1 MQVSMLK
8 DPYIANECRTS
19 RKYCE
24 YAESIELGTNK
35 RRGFMEQRV
44 EMQLGGRKLTL
55 ETGRLA
61 KQANAAVKVTYGD
74 TVVLCTVT
82 ASSEPKDLDFFP
94 LTVNYE
100 ERLYAVGKIPGGF
113 IKREGRPSEKAIL
126 SSRLTDRPIRP
137 LFPEGFRNDVQ
148 VLNIVMSVDQ
158 DCEPQIAAMIG
169 TSAALSISDVPFSG
183 PIGGVKVGR
192 INGEFIINPTIAQL
206 EVSDIEL
213 VVAGTKDA
221 IMMVEAEANEVPEEV
236 MLEAIM
242 FGHDEIQ
249 NIIAV
254 IEQLVQVA
262 GKEKMAVKLRTVNA
276 EVNSSVREFASA
288 RLVEAVKIA
297 EKHARQDAIDV
308 VNDETVAHFEEKY
321 IESPE
326 LFKDVKE
333 VLHDIVKEE
342 VRRLITHDKVRPD
355 GRGLAEIR
363 PIECDTSLLP
373 RAHGTG
379 LFTRGQTQALSVCTL
394 GALGDVQI
402 LDGISLEET
411 KRFMH
416 HYNFPPFSVG
426 EARPLRAPGR
436 REIGHGALG
445 ERALSKVIP
454 SETDFPYTIRLV
466 SEVLESNGSSSQAS
480 ICASTL
486 AMMDAGVPIKAPVA
500 GVAMGLIKDGDHVS
514 ILSDIQGMEDHLGDM
529 DFKVAGTPEGVTA
542 IQMDIKIAG
551 INRQILSDA
560 LAQAKEGRMHIL
572 GKMNEILKTPREQL
586 SQYAPKI
593 TTMHIN
599 PDKIRDVIGAGG
611 KIINK
616 IIEETGVK
624 IDIEQDGRVFIASSN
639 QEMNDKAK
647 AIIEGIVREVLV
659 GEIYVGKVKRVEK
672 FGAFVEVL
680 PNKEGLVHISQLS
693 TERVAKV
700 EDVVAI
706 GDSITVKVTE
716 IDPQG
721 RINLSRKAVLTAEA
735 PAQS

>member
-1 MQVSMLK
+1 
-8 DPYIANECRTS
+8 
-19 RKYCE
+19 
-24 YAESIELGTNK
+24 
-35 RRGFMEQRV
+35 MEQRV
-44 EMQLGGRKLTL
+44 EMQLGGRRLVL

-61 KQANAAVKVTYGD
+61 KQANAAVMVRYGD
-74 TVVLCTVT
+74 TAVLCTVT

-148 VLNIVMSVDQ
+148 VLNMVMSVDQ
-158 DCEPQIAAMIG
+158 DCAPDIAAMIG
-169 TSAALSISDVPFSG
+169 TSAALSISDVPFDG
-183 PIGGVKVGR
+183 PIGGVAVGR
-192 INGEFIINPTIAQL
+192 INGEFIINPDVAQQAA
-206 EVSDIEL
+206 SDIYV

-242 FGHDEIQ
+242 FGHEEIRK
-249 NIIAV
+249 IVAV
-254 IEQLVQVA
+254 IEELVAVA
-262 GKEKMAVKLRTVNA
+262 GKEKMTVKLHAVNA
-276 EVNSSVREFASA
+276 DVNTEVRAYAGA
-288 RLVEAVKIA
+288 RLVDAVKIA
-297 EKHARQDAIDV
+297 EKHARQDAIDAI
-308 VNDETVAHFEEKY
+308 NSETVEYFVEKY
-321 IESPE
+321 IETPE
-326 LFKDVKE
+326 LLKDVKE
-333 VLHDIVKEE
+333 VLHDIVKDE

-355 GRGLAEIR
+355 GRKLDEIR
-363 PIECDTSLLP
+363 PIECDTALLP
-373 RAHGTG
+373 RTHGSG
-379 LFTRGQTQALSVCTL
+379 LFTRGQTQILSVCTL

-402 LDGISLEET
+402 LDGIDPAET

-454 SETDFPYTIRLV
+454 SETEFPYTIRLV
-466 SEVLESNGSSSQAS
+466 SEAIESNGSTSQAS
-480 ICASTL
+480 ICASIL

-500 GVAMGLIKDGDHVS
+500 GVAMGLIKDGEHVS
-514 ILSDIQGMEDHLGDM
+514 ILTDIQGMEDHLGDM
-529 DFKVAGTPEGVTA
+529 DFKVAGTAEGVTA

-551 INRQILSDA
+551 IDRQILKEA
-560 LAQAKEGRMHIL
+560 LEQAREGRLFIL
-572 GKMNEILKTPREQL
+572 DKMMEAISEPRTSL
-586 SQYAPKI
+586 SKYAPKI
-593 TTMHIN
+593 IIININ

-624 IDIEQDGRVFIASSN
+624 IDIEQDGRVFIGSSDE
-639 QEMNDKAK
+639 EMIQKARS
-647 AIIEGIVREVLV
+647 IIEGIVKEVQV
-659 GEIYVGKVKRVEK
+659 GEIYVGTVRRIEK
-672 FGAFVEVL
+672 FGAFVEL
-680 PNKEGLVHISQLS
+680 IPGKDGLVHISQLS

-706 GDSITVKVTE
+706 GDTITVKVTE
-716 IDPQG
+716 IDQQG
-721 RINLSRKAVLTAEA
+721 RVNLSRKAVLTSESGAKA
-735 PAQS
+735 

>member
-1 MQVSMLK
+1 
-8 DPYIANECRTS
+8 
-19 RKYCE
+19 
-24 YAESIELGTNK
+24 
-35 RRGFMEQRV
+35 MEQRV
-44 EMQLGGRKLTL
+44 EMQLGGRKLVL

-61 KQANAAVKVTYGD
+61 KQANAAVKVSYGE

-82 ASSEPKDLDFFP
+82 ASREPKDLDFFP

-113 IKREGRPSEKAIL
+113 IKREGRPSQKAIL

-148 VLNIVMSVDQ
+148 VLNLVMSVDQ
-158 DCEPQIAAMIG
+158 DCEPEIAAMIG
-169 TSAALSISDVPFSG
+169 TSAALSISDVPFNG
-183 PIGGVKVGR
+183 PIGGVAVGR
-192 INGEFIINPTIAQL
+192 VNGQFVINPDIAQQNA
-206 EVSDIEL
+206 SDLYL

-221 IMMVEAEANEVPEEV
+221 IMMVEAEGDEIPEEV

-242 FGHDEIQ
+242 FGHDEIK
-249 NIIAV
+249 NIVAV

-262 GKEKMAVKLRTVNA
+262 GKEKMQVKLHAVD
-276 EVNSSVREFASA
+276 EKVNSEVRAYA
-288 RLVEAVKIA
+288 ADRLVEAVKIA
-297 EKHARQDAIDV
+297 EKHARQEAIDA
-308 VNDETVAHFEEKY
+308 VNEETVAHFEAQY
-321 IESPE
+321 IETPE
-326 LFKDVKE
+326 LLSDVSE
-333 VLHDIVKEE
+333 VLYDIVKEE

-355 GRGLAEIR
+355 GRKLDEIR
-363 PIECDTSLLP
+363 PIESDTSILP
-373 RAHGTG
+373 RTHGSG

-402 LDGISLEET
+402 LDGIDLEET

-454 SETDFPYTIRLV
+454 SETEFPYTIRLV
-466 SEVLESNGSSSQAS
+466 SEVLESNGSTSQAS

-514 ILSDIQGMEDHLGDM
+514 VLTDIQGMEDHLGDM
-529 DFKVAGTPEGVTA
+529 DFKVAGTAEGVTA
-542 IQMDIKIAG
+542 IQMDIKIDG
-551 INRQILSDA
+551 IDRNILQDA
-560 LAQAKEGRMHIL
+560 LKQAREGRLFIL
-572 GKMNEILKTPREQL
+572 GKMMEAIQKPREQL
-586 SQYAPKI
+586 SPYAPKI
-593 TTMHIN
+593 MTMHIN

-624 IDIEQDGRVFIASSN
+624 IDIEQDGRVFIASTN
-639 QEMNDKAK
+639 QEMNEKARS
-647 AIIEGIVREVLV
+647 IIEGIVKEVVV
-659 GEIYVGKVKRVEK
+659 GEIYIGTVKRIEK
-672 FGAFVEVL
+672 FGAFVEIL
-680 PNKEGLVHISQLS
+680 PGKDGLVHISQLS

-700 EDVVAI
+700 EDVIAI
-706 GDSITVKVTE
+706 GDTITVKVTE
-716 IDPQG
+716 IDQQG
-721 RINLSRKAVLTAEA
+721 RVNLSRKAVLTAEA
-735 PAQS
+735 PAKS

>member
-8 DPYIANECRTS
+8 DLYIANECRTS

-24 YAESIELGTNK
+24 YAESIELGTIK

-206 EVSDIEL
+206 EVSEIEL

-221 IMMVEAEANEVPEEV
+221 IMMVEAEANEVPEEI

-242 FGHDEIQ
+242 FGHDEIK
-249 NIIAV
+249 NIVAV

-262 GKEKMAVKLRTVNA
+262 GKEKMAVKLHAVNA

-321 IESPE
+321 IETPE
-326 LFKDVKE
+326 LLKDVKE

-373 RAHGTG
+373 RTHGSG
-379 LFTRGQTQALSVCTL
+379 LFTRGQTQALSICTL

-466 SEVLESNGSSSQAS
+466 SEVLESNGSTSQAS

-529 DFKVAGTPEGVTA
+529 DFKVAGTPDGVTA
-542 IQMDIKIAG
+542 IQMDIKIDG
-551 INRQILSDA
+551 IDRQILSEA

-572 GKMNEILKTPREQL
+572 SKMTEVMKTPREQL

-647 AIIEGIVREVLV
+647 SIIEGIVREVLV

>member
-1 MQVSMLK
+1 
-8 DPYIANECRTS
+8 
-19 RKYCE
+19 
-24 YAESIELGTNK
+24 
-35 RRGFMEQRV
+35 MEQRV
-44 EMQLGGRKLTL
+44 EMQLGGRRLVL

-61 KQANAAVKVTYGD
+61 KQANAAVMVRYGD
-74 TVVLCTVT
+74 TSVLCTVT
-82 ASSEPKDLDFFP
+82 ASKEPKDLDFFP

-148 VLNIVMSVDQ
+148 VMNMVMSVDQ
-158 DCEPQIAAMIG
+158 DCTPEIAAMIG
-169 TSAALSISDVPFSG
+169 TSASLSISDVPFDG
-183 PIGGVKVGR
+183 PIGGVAVGR
-192 INGEFIINPTIAQL
+192 VNGEFVINPDIAQQA
-206 EVSDIEL
+206 VSDMYL
-213 VVAGTKDA
+213 VVAGTKEA
-221 IMMVEAEANEVPEEV
+221 IMMVEAEANELTEDI

-242 FGHDEIQ
+242 FGHDEIRK
-249 NIIAV
+249 IVAM
-254 IEQLVQVA
+254 IEELVKLA
-262 GKEKMAVKLRTVNA
+262 GKEKMAVKLHTVNA
-276 EVNSSVREFASA
+276 EVNADVRAMSES

-297 EKHARQDAIDV
+297 EKHARQEAIDV
-308 VNDETVAHFEEKY
+308 VNNETVAYFVEKY
-321 IESPE
+321 IETPE
-326 LFKDVKE
+326 LLKDVKE

-355 GRGLAEIR
+355 GRKLDEIR
-363 PIECDTSLLP
+363 PIECDTNLLP
-373 RAHGTG
+373 RTHGSG
-379 LFTRGQTQALSVCTL
+379 LFTRGQTQVLSVCTL

-402 LDGISLEET
+402 LDGIDLAET

-426 EARPLRAPGR
+426 EARPLRPPGR

-454 SETDFPYTIRLV
+454 SETEFPYTIRLV
-466 SEVLESNGSSSQAS
+466 SEAIESNGSTSQAS
-480 ICASTL
+480 ICASIL

-500 GVAMGLIKDGDHVS
+500 GVAMGLIKDGEHVS
-514 ILSDIQGMEDHLGDM
+514 ILTDIQGMEDHLGDM
-529 DFKVAGTPEGVTA
+529 DFKVAGTAEGVTA

-551 INRQILSDA
+551 IDRQILQDA
-560 LAQAKEGRMHIL
+560 LQQAKEGRMFIL
-572 GKMNEILKTPREQL
+572 GKMLESISEPRPNL
-586 SQYAPKI
+586 SKYAPKI
-593 TTMHIN
+593 IIININ

-624 IDIEQDGRVFIASSN
+624 IDIEQDGRVFIGSSN
-639 QEMNDKAK
+639 EEMIQKART
-647 AIIEGIVREVLV
+647 IIEGIVREVQV
-659 GEIYVGKVKRVEK
+659 GEIYVGTVRRIEK
-672 FGAFVEVL
+672 FGAFVEL
-680 PNKEGLVHISQLS
+680 IPGKDGLVHISQLS

-706 GDSITVKVTE
+706 GDTITVKVTE

-721 RINLSRKAVLTAEA
+721 RVNLSRKAVLTSESGAKA
-735 PAQS
+735 